1 MSKFGKL
8 VSLVFV
14 FAVCS
19 ISPAQVK
26 TLPEKIEVMTLGV
39 FHFNFPNRD
48 VKKIDKKD
56 QIDVYEEKYQNEIVK
71 IVKAL
76 KDFKPTR
83 IVIER
88 TPASQKKVDSL
99 YEAYRQGKH
108 SLARDET
115 EQLGFRLAKE
125 MNIKRLECV
134 DTWGRNYESLS
145 FLFSDTS
152 SRAKAFDH
160 YYFNNPD
167 SIFDSKDSGLNFSN
181 GRGIIKNLKELN
193 NPGRIKES
201 LGSYLIGHFKYE
213 EKEGDYTGCDF
224 ETGRWFSRNLRILR
238 NIQRF
243 KQSRSDRIVVIYG
256 CGHLN
261 LLNYF
266 FESSPEYKL
275 VSPEAY
281 LLKAANH

>member
-8 VSLVFV
+8 VSFIFILT
-14 FAVCS
+14 VCS
-19 ISPAQVK
+19 ILPAQVK
-26 TLPEKIEVMTLGV
+26 TLPEKAEVMTLGV
-39 FHFNFPNRD
+39 FHFSFPNLD
-48 VKKIDKKD
+48 VKKIEKKD
-56 QIDVYEEKYQNEIVK
+56 QIDIYEKKYQGEIVK

-76 KDFKPTR
+76 KEFKPTR

-88 TPASQKKVDSL
+88 TPAYQKKADSL

-125 MNIKRLECV
+125 MNIKKLECV
-134 DTWGRNYESLS
+134 DTWGRNYESLAY
-145 FLFSDTS
+145 LFSDTS
-152 SRAKAFDH
+152 ARAKAFDH

-167 SIFDSKDSGLNFSN
+167 SIYESKGTGLNFSN
-181 GRGIIKNLKELN
+181 GRGLIDNLKYLN
-193 NPGRIKES
+193 NRKRIKES
-201 LGSYLIGHFKYE
+201 LGSYLTGHFKYE

-243 KQSRSDRIVVIYG
+243 NQGPSDRIVVIYG

-281 LLKAANH
+281 LTKAGK